1 MMNIED
7 LLLLLLIYMAVHIS
21 ILLNKNG
28 DSNG

>member
-1 MMNIED
+1 MDVED
-7 LLLLLLIYMAVHIS
+7 LLLLLLIYMAVHIG